1 MKKEK
6 LFNDSVGK
14 KRTAKKN
21 AKDMNK
27 LAKDLSTE
35 GMEFAHVRSLPV

>member
-1 MKKEK
+1 MEKEK

-14 KRTAKKN
+14 YRTAKKY
-21 AKDMNK
+21 AEDMTK